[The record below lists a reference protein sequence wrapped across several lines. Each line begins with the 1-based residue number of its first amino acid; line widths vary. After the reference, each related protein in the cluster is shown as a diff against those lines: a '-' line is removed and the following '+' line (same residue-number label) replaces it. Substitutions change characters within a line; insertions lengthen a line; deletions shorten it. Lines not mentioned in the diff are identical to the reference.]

1 MYYHG
6 RMAVRNVMSA
16 PLPVELRHGP
26 AFELLVALYAGE
38 ERELW
43 LHLLGLALELEAASA
58 GEWIGLVGT
67 VEADELRR
75 HVLGLYVPA
84 WREVAGADTIERAA
98 AGHAS
103 AAAALL
109 ANERYYAGNAVAS
122 LSELLPLN
130 AAATRERIL
139 SGLRA
144 GLATFAP
151 REAAVTAVLAADV
164 ESKRRWSGYELIDRA
179 AGGYRYETEPDFERV
194 VLVPQIAARPWLLLC
209 QHRTT
214 RLICYPAAVQ
224 GGEDRL
230 VAIGRALGDEKRL
243 AILKRLREGD
253 ATLGELA
260 AEIGL
265 AKSTTHHHLGQL
277 RSAGLIALAG
287 NAQGYRYTLAAAG
300 FAEAETLLAG
310 FAGRSL

>member
-16 PLPVELRHGP
+16 PLPVELRRDP
-26 AFELLVALYAGE
+26 AFELLISLYALE

-43 LHLLGLALELEAASA
+43 LHLLGLALELPAGSAAEWVDLVA
-58 GEWIGLVGT
+58 G
-67 VEADELRR
+67 VEAEELRR

-84 WREVAGADTIERAA
+84 WREVAGAETIERAA
-98 AGHAS
+98 GGD
-103 AAAALL
+103 AAAADALL
-109 ANERYYAGNAVAS
+109 ADERYYAGNAVAS
-122 LSELLPLN
+122 LADLLPLD
-130 AAATRERIL
+130 AATTRDRIL
-139 SGLRA
+139 AR
-144 GLATFAP
+144 LAEHLAAFAP
-151 REAAVTAVLAADV
+151 GEAALAAELAADV
-164 ESKRRWSGYELIDRA
+164 EAKRRWSGYELIDRA
-179 AGGYRYETEPDFERV
+179 AGGYRYETEPGFERV

-214 RLICYPAAVQ
+214 RLICYPAAV
-224 GGEDRL
+224 GGGDDRL
-230 VAIGRALGDEKRL
+230 VVIGRALGDEKRL
-243 AILKRLREGD
+243 AILKRLRESD

-260 AEIGL
+260 AELGL

-287 NAQGYRYTLAAAG
+287 NAQGYRYTLAPSG
-300 FAEAETLLAG
+300 FAEAETLLGG